1 MTILEELWSGTLS
14 AGGKNYYLGED
25 IKEATTK
32 AAATENALGQLLD
45 SRGKAA
51 FEEYQVCQQEL
62 ILLIDKATFVRGF
75 QLGARLMLEII
86 EE

>member
-14 AGGKNYYLGED
+14 AGGKNDYLGED
-25 IKEATTK
+25 IKEATEK
-32 AAATENALGQLLD
+32 VATAEKALGRLLD
-45 SRGKAA
+45 SKDTVA

-62 ILLIDKATFVRGF
+62 MLLIDKATFTRGF

>member
-1 MTILEELWSGTLS
+1 MTTSSRYSRKTSSGPFPW
-14 AGGKNYYLGED
+14 GKE
-25 IKEATTK
+25 
-32 AAATENALGQLLD
+32 
-45 SRGKAA
+45 A

-62 ILLIDKATFVRGF
+62 MLLTDKATFARGF

>member
-14 AGGKNYYLGED
+14 AGVKNYYLGED
-25 IKEATTK
+25 IKEATEK
-32 AAATENALGQLLD
+32 VATAEKALGRLLD
-45 SRGKAA
+45 SKDTAA

-62 ILLIDKATFVRGF
+62 MLLTDKATFARGF

-86 EE
+86 EK

>member
-25 IKEATTK
+25 IKEATAK
-32 AAATENALGQLLD
+32 AAAAEKALGQLLD
-45 SRGKAA
+45 GKGKEA

-62 ILLIDKATFVRGF
+62 MLLTDKATFARGF
-75 QLGARLMLEII
+75 PLGARLMLEII
-86 EE
+86 EK

>member
-25 IKEATTK
+25 IMEATAKTAVAEK
-32 AAATENALGQLLD
+32 ALSQLLD
-45 SRGKAA
+45 GKGTVA

-62 ILLIDKATFVRGF
+62 MLLTDKATFARGF

>member
-1 MTILEELWSGTLS
+1 MAGLQGRMDKDPQHVGHILQQ
-14 AGGKNYYLGED
+14 
-25 IKEATTK
+25 IV
-32 AAATENALGQLLD
+32 AAAEKALGQLLD
-45 SRGKAA
+45 SKDTVA

-62 ILLIDKATFVRGF
+62 MLLTDKATFARGF

>member
-32 AAATENALGQLLD
+32 AAAAEKALGQLLD
-45 SRGKAA
+45 GKGKAA
-51 FEEYQVCQQEL
+51 FEKYQVCQQEL
-62 ILLIDKATFVRGF
+62 MLLTDKATFARGF
-75 QLGARLMLEII
+75 QLGARLMLEIM

>member
-14 AGGKNYYLGED
+14 AGVKNYYLGED
-25 IKEATTK
+25 IKEATAK
-32 AAATENALGQLLD
+32 AAAAEKALGQLLD
-45 SRGKAA
+45 GKGKEA

-62 ILLIDKATFVRGF
+62 MLLTDKATFARGF

-86 EE
+86 EK

>member
-1 MTILEELWSGTLS
+1 MCALS
-14 AGGKNYYLGED
+14 AGGKNYCLGED

-45 SRGKAA
+45 GKGKEA

-62 ILLIDKATFVRGF
+62 MLLTDKATFARGF

-86 EE
+86 EK